1 MITARPQKNLQT
13 AKAYFR
19 QHLAKDD
26 YHSEG
31 QTVAGWWFGQGAMRL
46 GLDLAAP
53 VTQAAFERLCD
64 NLHPLTGEKL
74 TVRHRQADRRVVY
87 DFTISAPKSVS
98 IMAHTVGDER
108 ILTAHAEAAVAAML
122 RMEQTAATRVRRGG
136 RQEERTTGEI
146 VAAVFRHDTSR
157 ALDPQLHTHFVVFNA
172 TWDATE
178 QRWKALQTEQMF
190 EQMTFFTEVYRG
202 ELARRL
208 QGLGYRLRP
217 AEHGFEIEG
226 VSPTIIERFSKR
238 RRSILEAEAKLSAE
252 LGQSLSNNA
261 RATLAHSSRQRK
273 DSSLSAAEVQA
284 HQRAQL
290 SAEEFAT
297 LRRLLAGSP
306 PTVTPAPA
314 AAPVVSAAEAIDY
327 AREHLF
333 ERRSVVARHELLA
346 TALSY
351 TRYTTPLEVLE
362 SELASRPEFIMVDN
376 LLTTEA
382 ALRQEQRMVA
392 LVNQGMGK
400 CGALNPTFVGD
411 RELTDEQR
419 LALKLVLRAPDQ
431 VIGLR
436 GGAGT
441 GKTRLLREAIRG
453 LEERHPTT
461 VLAPTTAAVE
471 ALREEGL
478 PRAATVQRFL
488 ADEKFQHDARGSVVV
503 VDEAGLLSGQDLLT
517 LLEWSHAH
525 RSRLLL
531 SGDIRQHASIEAGD
545 ALRLLE
551 ARSTLRM
558 IGVHGIRRQVDRE
571 YREAIADLARGHGL
585 AGLTWLEKL
594 GAVHEVREHERY
606 QFLAADYVAS
616 VKAGKSALIVSPTWR
631 EIETV
636 TGEVRARL
644 KAGQLLG
651 ENETAVPVHHALKWT
666 RAQKRDLR
674 NYRPGLVL
682 TFHRGTK
689 DFAPGEWAEVIRAGS
704 DTLQV
709 RKPHG
714 QPVSVTKKQ
723 AGCFDVA
730 KVEELPVATGD
741 RLLIQGNCQAAGLHN
756 GQMVSIEQ
764 VRPDG
769 RIRLAG
775 GQCLPPDF
783 RAFTHGY
790 CVTSHAAQGRTVDH
804 VYVAVDS
811 QSIRSASLNQFY
823 VSASRGREKVAVFTD
838 DLMFLRQAVTRPA
851 ARLSATE
858 LIERVRLANRPTA
871 SEKPTLKVR
880 PAP

>member
-1 MITARPQKNLQT
+1 MITARPQKNLET

-19 QHLAKDD
+19 KHLAKDD

-53 VTQAAFERLCD
+53 VTQETYERLCD
-64 NLHPLTGEKL
+64 NRHPLTGEKL
-74 TVRHRQADRRVVY
+74 TVRQRQTDRRICY
-87 DFTISAPKSVS
+87 DFVISAPKSVS

-108 ILTAHAEAAVAAML
+108 ILTAHAEAAVAAMQ

-172 TWDATE
+172 TWDQSE
-178 QRWKALQTEQMF
+178 QRWKALQTEPMF
-190 EQMTFFTEVYRG
+190 EQMTFFTEVYRT
-202 ELARRL
+202 ELAHRL

-217 AEHGFEIEG
+217 AEHGFEIAG
-226 VSPTIIERFSKR
+226 VSADIIARFSKR
-238 RRSILEAEAKLSAE
+238 RQAILEAEAKLSAE
-252 LGQSLSNNA
+252 LGQPLSNNA

-273 DSSLSAAEVQA
+273 DPGLSSEEVQTR
-284 HQRAQL
+284 QRAQL
-290 SAEEFAT
+290 SREEFET
-297 LRRLLAGSP
+297 LRRLLAGNPETAEAMSP
-306 PTVTPAPA
+306 ALPKVT
-314 AAPVVSAAEAIDY
+314 AAEAIDY

-333 ERRSVVARHELLA
+333 ERRSVVARHELLG

-351 TRYTTPLEVLE
+351 GRYATSLEVLE
-362 SELASRPEFIMVDN
+362 AELASRPEFIKVGN

-400 CGALNPTFVGD
+400 CAALNPAFAGD
-411 RELTDEQR
+411 RELTAEQR
-419 LALKLVLRAPDQ
+419 LALKLVLRSSDQ

-441 GKTRLLREAIRG
+441 GKTRLLREVIHG
-453 LEERHPTT
+453 LEERQPTT

-471 ALREEGL
+471 ALREAGL

-488 ADEKFQHDARGSVVV
+488 ADEKFQQDARGSVLV

-551 ARSTLRM
+551 ARSTLQM
-558 IGVHGIRRQVDRE
+558 VGVHGIRRQVNRE
-571 YREAIADLARGHGL
+571 YREAIAELARGHGL
-585 AGLTWLEKL
+585 AGLTRLEKL
-594 GAVHEVREHERY
+594 GAVHEVQEHERY

-636 TGEVRARL
+636 TGEVRLRL
-644 KAGQLLG
+644 KAEQLLG
-651 ENETAVPVHHALKWT
+651 EQEIAVPTHQALKWT

-674 NYRPGLVL
+674 NYRSGLVL

-689 DFAPGEWAEVIRAGS
+689 DFTPGEWVDVVRVAS
-704 DTLQV
+704 DTIQV
-709 RKPHG
+709 RKPDG
-714 QPVSVTKKQ
+714 RQVQVTKKQ
-723 AGCFDVA
+723 AGC
-730 KVEELPVATGD
+730 
-741 RLLIQGNCQAAGLHN
+741 
-756 GQMVSIEQ
+756 
-764 VRPDG
+764 
-769 RIRLAG
+769 
-775 GQCLPPDF
+775 
-783 RAFTHGY
+783 
-790 CVTSHAAQGRTVDH
+790 
-804 VYVAVDS
+804 
-811 QSIRSASLNQFY
+811 
-823 VSASRGREKVAVFTD
+823 
-838 DLMFLRQAVTRPA
+838 
-851 ARLSATE
+851 
-858 LIERVRLANRPTA
+858 
-871 SEKPTLKVR
+871 
-880 PAP
+880 